1 MLDAVDSNP
10 RAKLLCVDVFSKDVN
25 WDINLHWSDDE
36 KEALGIKKKDNIMSV
51 DEFNSFVSELINDI
65 KDYQEAISCLK

>member
-1 MLDAVDSNP
+1 MMEEKHGRKCNKFF
-10 RAKLLCVDVFSKDVN
+10 RN